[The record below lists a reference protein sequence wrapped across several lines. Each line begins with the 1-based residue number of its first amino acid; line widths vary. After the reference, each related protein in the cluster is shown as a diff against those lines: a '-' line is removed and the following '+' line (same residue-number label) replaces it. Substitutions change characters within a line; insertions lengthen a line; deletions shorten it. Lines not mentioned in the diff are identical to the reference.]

1 MLPQIDNSMSNEL
14 QTVTIPSKTYKLTD
28 ERITGFV
35 DGLESVKQA
44 VFHIL
49 SVERYSCLIYDNNY
63 GVELEQYI
71 GKDLYFI
78 EATIE
83 DTLKEALTQDNRI
96 NNVIVNNV
104 VQQTSDTVLV
114 DFDVLCTEG
123 IISMEVNLSV

>member
-1 MLPQIDNSMSNEL
+1 MLPQIDNSMNNEL
-14 QTVTIPSKTYKLTD
+14 TTITIPSKTYKLTN

-35 DGLESVKQA
+35 DGLDAIKQA
-44 VFHIL
+44 IYHIL

-104 VQQTSDTVLV
+104 VQQTSDTVLIN
-114 DFDVLCTEG
+114 FDVLCTEG
-123 IISMEVNLSV
+123 IINMEVNLIV

>member
-1 MLPQIDNSMSNEL
+1 M
-14 QTVTIPSKTYKLTD
+14 
-28 ERITGFV
+28 
-35 DGLESVKQA
+35 
-44 VFHIL
+44 
-49 SVERYSCLIYDNNY
+49 
-63 GVELEQYI
+63 

-114 DFDVLCTEG
+114 DFDVICTEG

>member
-1 MLPQIDNSMSNEL
+1 MLPQIDNSLNNEL
-14 QTVTIPSKTYKLTD
+14 QTITIPSKTYKLTE

-35 DGLESVKQA
+35 NGLEAVKQA

-49 SVERYSCLIYDNNY
+49 SVERYSCLIYDDNY

-71 GKDLYFI
+71 GKDLDFI

-96 NNVIVNNV
+96 NNVVVNSIEK
-104 VQQTSDTVLV
+104 QTSDTVLI
-114 DFDVLCTEG
+114 DFDVMCTEG

>member
-1 MLPQIDNSMSNEL
+1 MLPQIDNSINNEL

-35 DGLESVKQA
+35 DGLDAIKQA

-114 DFDVLCTEG
+114 DFDVICTEG